1 MKNHHKIKLIAA
13 SVALAVSF
21 GASAGLGG
29 LNVQSHLGEPF
40 SGSITVTG
48 DEAQALLK
56 GGKATVSNSNLR
68 TSVHK
73 SGDKAVVTIRS
84 NKAIKDPVLIFQVG
98 AGSQSRE
105 YTAIIDPAG
114 YSSKTDGSSRAR
126 SESASNSNS
135 SADNNSYHSQFDR
148 QAARD
153 RINRAIQNG
162 NQSEAGRKEAAKKDK
177 NNTNKAAQA
186 QLSKQQQQPAARAN
200 GTEIRYGKQHLVR
213 QGETLTEIATKIR
226 PQGMTVEQTIQALVN
241 ANPGVFIGK
250 DADRMLAGKVLYI
263 PMHGDMKST
272 ASKPAQVKP
281 PVQESNKPQ
290 TQGSSEKAGNTTAP
304 AVAPKETSVENTK
317 VENTKVENKKEDK
330 KAEPVQEAKPEN
342 KPAVTAASAPEQNK
356 AEAGAASAEQVK
368 VLPEPDASSAA
379 VNAEPQEISQ
389 AQADVEARIAS
400 AVATEKQQQEEAV
413 SEDSGLWRWLLIGG
427 AAFAGLFLLLF
438 LLGKRKNSA
447 VAPVAGAIDEDEQDE
462 DDLDISIE
470 DDVFPAA
477 AAPQLQPQPQAV
489 VPQTVVEAPKPEED
503 GLEIEDDFD
512 DEVFFNE
519 PTPVAEPAQE
529 NVDLDLNELDNT
541 QASIVSSAVTIDEE
555 TEKRRDIDW
564 DTVESTESVYEPE
577 PENPYQHVAVVMEDR
592 AAEVEAVEKEVAHEE
607 EAPYVS
613 SFVAPS
619 VSDDLS
625 EAQPQAPEE
634 EPIPFDVEVE
644 EPKLE
649 TIDAV
654 VEAEEVEAKSEES
667 EEGWDFFAEEPKAAK
682 AIEPF
687 PELGAQE
694 ETSSEVEVADIQEE
708 VLAEVETADK
718 QADSPDEDALDFVIE
733 ETEQPQPE
741 TDVQPFEIKQ
751 DEPLSF
757 QDGEDFSIEN
767 TQEASADETIEWEN
781 LGVEDTADSSN
792 EHSGFDS
799 GFISESVGMTA
810 PLEAKYDLA
819 KMYVEIGDPDAA
831 RETLTELLDE
841 ASGEIRDKAQAL
853 MNELNA

>member
-21 GASAGLGG
+21 DASAGLGG

-114 YSSKTDGSSRAR
+114 YSGKTDGSSRAR

-162 NQSEAGRKEAAKKDK
+162 NQNETVRKEAVRKDK
-177 NNTNKAAQA
+177 NNTNKPVQT
-186 QLSKQQQQPAARAN
+186 QVQPSKQQQQSSVGAN

-241 ANPGVFIGK
+241 ANPSVFIGK

-290 TQGSSEKAGNTTAP
+290 AQGSSEKAGTATP
-304 AVAPKETSVENTK
+304 PKETP

-330 KAEPVQEAKPEN
+330 KAEPVQEAKPET
-342 KPAVTAASAPEQNK
+342 KPAVTTAGTPEQNK
-356 AEAGAASAEQVK
+356 AETGAASAEQVN
-368 VLPEPDASSAA
+368 VLPEPNASSATA
-379 VNAEPQEISQ
+379 NTEPQEISQ

-400 AVATEKQQQEEAV
+400 AVATEKQQEEAS

-427 AAFAGLFLLLF
+427 AASVGLLLLLF

-447 VAPVAGAIDEDEQDE
+447 VAPVAGAIDQNDQDE

-470 DDVFPAA
+470 DHVFPAA
-477 AAPQLQPQPQAV
+477 TAPQPQPQV
-489 VPQTVVEAPKPEED
+489 VAETSKPEED

-519 PTPVAEPAQE
+519 PAPVAEPAQE

-577 PENPYQHVAVVMEDR
+577 PENPYQHVAVVMENR
-592 AAEVEAVEKEVAHEE
+592 TAEVEAEVAHEE
-607 EAPYVS
+607 ETPSVS

-634 EPIPFDVEVE
+634 EPIPFEVEIE
-644 EPKLE
+644 EPKSE

-694 ETSSEVEVADIQEE
+694 ETSSEVEVAGIQEE

-718 QADSPDEDALDFVIE
+718 QADSSEEALDFVIE

-741 TDVQPFEIKQ
+741 ADVQPFEIKQ

-781 LGVEDTADSSN
+781 LGVEDTAGSSN

-831 RETLTELLDE
+831 RETLTELLED
-841 ASGEIRDKAQAL
+841 ASGEIRNKAQAL

>member
-1 MKNHHKIKLIAA
+1 LKNHHKIKLIAA

-21 GASAGLGG
+21 GANAGLGG

-68 TSVHK
+68 TSVRK
-73 SGDKAVVTIRS
+73 SGDKAVVTIHS
-84 NKAIKDPVLIFQVG
+84 SKAIKDPVLIFQVG

-114 YSSKTDGSSRAR
+114 YSGKTDGSSRAR
-126 SESASNSNS
+126 SGGESSSNS

-162 NQSEAGRKEAAKKDK
+162 NQNETVRKEAVRKDK
-177 NNTNKAAQA
+177 NNTNKPVQA
-186 QLSKQQQQPAARAN
+186 QPSKQQQQSSVGAN

-281 PVQESNKPQ
+281 PVQEGNKPQ
-290 TQGSSEKAGNTTAP
+290 AQGSSEKAGTATP
-304 AVAPKETSVENTK
+304 PKETP

-330 KAEPVQEAKPEN
+330 KAEPVQEAKPET
-342 KPAVTAASAPEQNK
+342 KPAVTTAGTPEQNK
-356 AEAGAASAEQVK
+356 AETGAASAEQVN
-368 VLPEPDASSAA
+368 VLPEPNASSATA
-379 VNAEPQEISQ
+379 NTEPQEISQ

-400 AVATEKQQQEEAV
+400 AVATEKQQEEA
-413 SEDSGLWRWLLIGG
+413 SAEDGGLSRWLLIGG
-427 AAFAGLFLLLF
+427 VAAAGLLLF

-447 VAPVAGAIDEDEQDE
+447 VAPVVGAIDQDDHDE

-470 DDVFPAA
+470 DHVFPAA
-477 AAPQLQPQPQAV
+477 TAPQPQPQV
-489 VPQTVVEAPKPEED
+489 VAETSKSEED

-519 PTPVAEPAQE
+519 PAPVAEPAQE

-541 QASIVSSAVTIDEE
+541 QASIVSGAVTIDEE

-592 AAEVEAVEKEVAHEE
+592 TAEVETEPQHEE
-607 EAPYVS
+607 EAPSVS
-613 SFVAPS
+613 SFAATPVSS

-625 EAQPQAPEE
+625 EAQPEAPEE
-634 EPIPFDVEVE
+634 EPIPFEVEIE
-644 EPKLE
+644 EPKSE
-649 TIDAV
+649 TIDV
-654 VEAEEVEAKSEES
+654 VETEEAETQSEES
-667 EEGWDFFAEEPKAAK
+667 EEGWDFFAEEPKTVK

-708 VLAEVETADK
+708 ALSEVEAADK
-718 QADSPDEDALDFVIE
+718 QADSPEEALDFVVE
-733 ETEQPQPE
+733 ETEQPQSE
-741 TDVQPFEIKQ
+741 TDTQPFEIKQ
-751 DEPLSF
+751 DEPLAF

-792 EHSGFDS
+792 EHSGFES

-831 RETLTELLDE
+831 RETLTELLED
-841 ASGEIRDKAQAL
+841 ASGEIRHKAEAL

>member
-68 TSVHK
+68 TSVRK
-73 SGDKAVVTIRS
+73 SGDKAVVTIHS
-84 NKAIKDPVLIFQVG
+84 SKAIKDPVLIFQVG

-114 YSSKTDGSSRAR
+114 YSGKTDGSSRAR
-126 SESASNSNS
+126 SGGESSSNS

-162 NQSEAGRKEAAKKDK
+162 NQNETVRKEAVRKDK
-177 NNTNKAAQA
+177 NNTNKPVQTQA
-186 QLSKQQQQPAARAN
+186 QPSKQQQQSSVGAN

-241 ANPGVFIGK
+241 ANPSVFIGK

-281 PVQESNKPQ
+281 PVQEGNKPQ
-290 TQGSSEKAGNTTAP
+290 AQGSSEKAGTATS
-304 AVAPKETSVENTK
+304 PKETS

-330 KAEPVQEAKPEN
+330 KAEPVQEAKPET
-342 KPAVTAASAPEQNK
+342 KPAVTTAGTPEQNK
-356 AEAGAASAEQVK
+356 AETGAASAEQVN
-368 VLPEPDASSAA
+368 VLPEPNASSATA
-379 VNAEPQEISQ
+379 NTEPQEISQ

-400 AVATEKQQQEEAV
+400 AVATEKQQEEA
-413 SEDSGLWRWLLIGG
+413 SAEDSGLWRWLLIGG
-427 AAFAGLFLLLF
+427 AASAGLLLLLF

-447 VAPVAGAIDEDEQDE
+447 VAPVAGAIDQDDQDE

-470 DDVFPAA
+470 DHVFPAA
-477 AAPQLQPQPQAV
+477 TAPQPQPQPQV
-489 VPQTVVEAPKPEED
+489 VAETSKPEED
-503 GLEIEDDFD
+503 GLEMEDDFD

-519 PTPVAEPAQE
+519 PAPVAEPVQE

-541 QASIVSSAVTIDEE
+541 QASIVSGAVTIDEE

-592 AAEVEAVEKEVAHEE
+592 TAEVETEPQHEE
-607 EAPYVS
+607 EAPSVS
-613 SFVAPS
+613 SFAATS
-619 VSDDLS
+619 VSDDLP
-625 EAQPQAPEE
+625 EAQPEALEE
-634 EPIPFDVEVE
+634 EPIPFEVE
-644 EPKLE
+644 IEEAKSE
-649 TIDAV
+649 TIDV
-654 VEAEEVEAKSEES
+654 VETEEAETQSEES
-667 EEGWDFFAEEPKAAK
+667 EEGWDFFAEEPKTVK

-687 PELGAQE
+687 PELGTQE
-694 ETSSEVEVADIQEE
+694 ETSSEVEVADIQEDA
-708 VLAEVETADK
+708 LSEVETADK
-718 QADSPDEDALDFVIE
+718 QADSPEEALDFVVE
-733 ETEQPQPE
+733 ETEQPQSE
-741 TDVQPFEIKQ
+741 TDTQPFEIKQ
-751 DEPLSF
+751 DEPLAF

-792 EHSGFDS
+792 EHSGFES

-831 RETLTELLDE
+831 RETLTELLED
-841 ASGEIRDKAQAL
+841 ASGEIRHKAEAL

>member
-68 TSVHK
+68 TSVRK
-73 SGDKAVVTIRS
+73 SGDKAVVTIHS
-84 NKAIKDPVLIFQVG
+84 SKAIKDPVLIFQVG

-114 YSSKTDGSSRAR
+114 YSGKTDGSSRAR
-126 SESASNSNS
+126 SGGESSSNS

-162 NQSEAGRKEAAKKDK
+162 NQNETVRKEAVRKDK
-177 NNTNKAAQA
+177 NNTNKPVQTQA
-186 QLSKQQQQPAARAN
+186 QPSKQQQQSSVGAN

-281 PVQESNKPQ
+281 PVQEGNKPQ
-290 TQGSSEKAGNTTAP
+290 AQGSSEKAGTATP
-304 AVAPKETSVENTK
+304 PKEIP

-330 KAEPVQEAKPEN
+330 KAESVQEAKPET
-342 KPAVTAASAPEQNK
+342 KPAVTTAGTPEQNK
-356 AEAGAASAEQVK
+356 AETGAASAEQVN
-368 VLPEPDASSAA
+368 VLPEPNASSATA
-379 VNAEPQEISQ
+379 NTEPQEISQ

-400 AVATEKQQQEEAV
+400 AVATEKQQEEA
-413 SEDSGLWRWLLIGG
+413 SAEDSGLWRWLLIGG
-427 AAFAGLFLLLF
+427 AAAAGLLLLLF

-447 VAPVAGAIDEDEQDE
+447 VAPVVGAIDQDDQDE

-470 DDVFPAA
+470 DHVFPAA
-477 AAPQLQPQPQAV
+477 TAPQPQPQPQV
-489 VPQTVVEAPKPEED
+489 VAETSKPEED

-519 PTPVAEPAQE
+519 PAPVAEPAQE

-541 QASIVSSAVTIDEE
+541 QASIVSGAVTIDEE

-592 AAEVEAVEKEVAHEE
+592 TAEVETEPQHEE
-607 EAPYVS
+607 ETPSVS
-613 SFVAPS
+613 SFAATPVSS
-619 VSDDLS
+619 VSDDLP
-625 EAQPQAPEE
+625 EAQPEAPEE
-634 EPIPFDVEVE
+634 EPIPFEVEIE
-644 EPKLE
+644 EPKSE
-649 TIDAV
+649 TIDV
-654 VEAEEVEAKSEES
+654 VETEEAETKSEES
-667 EEGWDFFAEEPKAAK
+667 EEGWDFFAEEPKTVK

-694 ETSSEVEVADIQEE
+694 ETSSEVEA
-708 VLAEVETADK
+708 ADK
-718 QADSPDEDALDFVIE
+718 QADSSEEALDFVVE

-741 TDVQPFEIKQ
+741 ADTQPFEIKQ
-751 DEPLSF
+751 DEPLAF

-792 EHSGFDS
+792 EHSGFES

-831 RETLTELLDE
+831 RETLTELLED
-841 ASGEIRDKAQAL
+841 ASGEIRNKAQAL

>member
-114 YSSKTDGSSRAR
+114 YSGKTDGSSRAR

-162 NQSEAGRKEAAKKDK
+162 NQSEAGRKEDTKKDK

-186 QLSKQQQQPAARAN
+186 QPSRQQQQPAARAN

-226 PQGMTVEQTIQALVN
+226 PQGMTVEQTIQALVK

-263 PMHGDMKST
+263 PMHSDMKST

-290 TQGSSEKAGNTTAP
+290 TQGSSEKAGNTTVPTA
-304 AVAPKETSVENTK
+304 APKETP

-330 KAEPVQEAKPEN
+330 KAELTQEAKPEN

-356 AEAGAASAEQVK
+356 AETGAASAEQVK

-438 LLGKRKNSA
+438 LLGKRKKSA
-447 VAPVAGAIDEDEQDE
+447 VAPTSVVGAINEDEQDE

-470 DDVFPAA
+470 DDVFSAA

-489 VPQTVVEAPKPEED
+489 VPKTVVEAPKPEED

-592 AAEVEAVEKEVAHEE
+592 NAEVETEPQHEE
-607 EAPYVS
+607 EAPSVS
-613 SFVAPS
+613 SFAATPVSS
-619 VSDDLS
+619 VSDDLP
-625 EAQPQAPEE
+625 EAQPEAPEE
-634 EPIPFDVEVE
+634 EPIPFEVEIE
-644 EPKLE
+644 EPKSE
-649 TIDAV
+649 TIDV
-654 VEAEEVEAKSEES
+654 VETEEAETKSEES
-667 EEGWDFFAEEPKAAK
+667 EEGWDFFAEEPKTVK

-694 ETSSEVEVADIQEE
+694 ETSSEVADIQEE
-708 VLAEVETADK
+708 ALSEVEAADK
-718 QADSPDEDALDFVIE
+718 QADSSEEALDFVVE

-741 TDVQPFEIKQ
+741 ADTQPFEIKQ
-751 DEPLSF
+751 DEPLAF

-792 EHSGFDS
+792 EHSGFES

-831 RETLTELLDE
+831 RETLTELLED
-841 ASGEIRDKAQAL
+841 ASGEIRNKAQAL

>member
-68 TSVHK
+68 TSVRK
-73 SGDKAVVTIRS
+73 SGDKAVVTIHS
-84 NKAIKDPVLIFQVG
+84 SKAIKDPVLIFQVG

-114 YSSKTDGSSRAR
+114 YSGKTDGSSRAR
-126 SESASNSNS
+126 SGGESSSNS

-162 NQSEAGRKEAAKKDK
+162 NQNETVRKEAVRKDK
-177 NNTNKAAQA
+177 NNTNKPVQTQA
-186 QLSKQQQQPAARAN
+186 QPSKQQQHSSVGAN

-241 ANPGVFIGK
+241 ANPSVFIGK

-281 PVQESNKPQ
+281 PVQEGNKPQ
-290 TQGSSEKAGNTTAP
+290 AQGSSEKAGTATP
-304 AVAPKETSVENTK
+304 PKETP

-330 KAEPVQEAKPEN
+330 KAEPVQEAKPET
-342 KPAVTAASAPEQNK
+342 KPAVTTAGTQEQNK
-356 AEAGAASAEQVK
+356 AETVAASAEQVN
-368 VLPEPDASSAA
+368 VLPEPNASSATA
-379 VNAEPQEISQ
+379 NTEPQEISQ

-400 AVATEKQQQEEAV
+400 AVATEKQQEEA
-413 SEDSGLWRWLLIGG
+413 SAEDSGLWRWLLIGG
-427 AAFAGLFLLLF
+427 AAAAGLLLLLF

-447 VAPVAGAIDEDEQDE
+447 VAPVVGAIDQDDQDE

-470 DDVFPAA
+470 DHVFPAA
-477 AAPQLQPQPQAV
+477 TAPQPQPQV
-489 VPQTVVEAPKPEED
+489 VAETSKSEED

-519 PTPVAEPAQE
+519 PAPVAEPAQE

-541 QASIVSSAVTIDEE
+541 QASIVSGAVTIDEE

-592 AAEVEAVEKEVAHEE
+592 TAEVETEPQHEE
-607 EAPYVS
+607 EAPSVS
-613 SFVAPS
+613 SFAATPVSS
-619 VSDDLS
+619 VSDNLS
-625 EAQPQAPEE
+625 EAQPEAPEE
-634 EPIPFDVEVE
+634 EPIPFEVEIE
-644 EPKLE
+644 EPKSE
-649 TIDAV
+649 TIDV
-654 VEAEEVEAKSEES
+654 VETEEAETKSEES
-667 EEGWDFFAEEPKAAK
+667 EEGWDFFAEEPKTVK

-687 PELGAQE
+687 PKLGAQE
-694 ETSSEVEVADIQEE
+694 ETSSEVEA
-708 VLAEVETADK
+708 ADK
-718 QADSPDEDALDFVIE
+718 QADSSEEALDFVVE
-733 ETEQPQPE
+733 ETEQPQSE
-741 TDVQPFEIKQ
+741 TDTQPFEIKQ
-751 DEPLSF
+751 DEPLAF

-792 EHSGFDS
+792 EHSGFES

-831 RETLTELLDE
+831 RETLTELLED
-841 ASGEIRDKAQAL
+841 ASGEIRHKAEAL

>member
-68 TSVHK
+68 TSVRK
-73 SGDKAVVTIRS
+73 SGDKAVVTIHS
-84 NKAIKDPVLIFQVG
+84 SKAIKDPVLIFQVG

-114 YSSKTDGSSRAR
+114 YSGKTDGSSRAR
-126 SESASNSNS
+126 SGGESSSNS

-162 NQSEAGRKEAAKKDK
+162 NQNETVRKEAVRKDK
-177 NNTNKAAQA
+177 NNTNKPVQTQA
-186 QLSKQQQQPAARAN
+186 QPSKQQQQSSVGAN

-281 PVQESNKPQ
+281 PVQEGNKPQ
-290 TQGSSEKAGNTTAP
+290 TQGSSEKAGTATP
-304 AVAPKETSVENTK
+304 PKDTP

-330 KAEPVQEAKPEN
+330 KAEPVQEAKPET
-342 KPAVTAASAPEQNK
+342 KPAVTTAGTPEQNK
-356 AEAGAASAEQVK
+356 AETGAASAEQVN
-368 VLPEPDASSAA
+368 VLPEPNASSATA
-379 VNAEPQEISQ
+379 NTEPQEISQ

-400 AVATEKQQQEEAV
+400 AVATEKQQEEAL
-413 SEDSGLWRWLLIGG
+413 SEDSGLWRWLLVGG
-427 AAFAGLFLLLF
+427 AVAAGLLLLLF

-447 VAPVAGAIDEDEQDE
+447 VAPVAGAIDQDDQDE

-470 DDVFPAA
+470 DHVFPAA
-477 AAPQLQPQPQAV
+477 TAPQPQPQV
-489 VPQTVVEAPKPEED
+489 VAETSKPEED

-519 PTPVAEPAQE
+519 PAPVAEPAQE

-541 QASIVSSAVTIDEE
+541 QASIVSGAVTIDEE

-592 AAEVEAVEKEVAHEE
+592 TAEVETEPQYEE
-607 EAPYVS
+607 EAPSVS
-613 SFVAPS
+613 SFAATPVSS
-619 VSDDLS
+619 VSDDLP
-625 EAQPQAPEE
+625 EAQPEAPEE
-634 EPIPFDVEVE
+634 EPIPFEVEIE
-644 EPKLE
+644 EPKSE
-649 TIDAV
+649 TIDV
-654 VEAEEVEAKSEES
+654 VETEEAETKSEES
-667 EEGWDFFAEEPKAAK
+667 EEGWDFFAEEPKTVK

-687 PELGAQE
+687 PELGTQE
-694 ETSSEVEVADIQEE
+694 ETSSEVADIQEDA
-708 VLAEVETADK
+708 LFKVEAADR
-718 QADSPDEDALDFVIE
+718 QADSSEEALDFVVE
-733 ETEQPQPE
+733 ETEQPQTE
-741 TDVQPFEIKQ
+741 ADTQPFEIKQ
-751 DEPLSF
+751 DEPLAF

-792 EHSGFDS
+792 EHSGFES

-831 RETLTELLDE
+831 RETLTELLED
-841 ASGEIRDKAQAL
+841 ASGEIRNKAQAL

>member
-68 TSVHK
+68 TSVRK
-73 SGDKAVVTIRS
+73 SGDKAVVTIHS
-84 NKAIKDPVLIFQVG
+84 SKAIKDPVLIFQVG

-114 YSSKTDGSSRAR
+114 YSGKTDGSSRAR
-126 SESASNSNS
+126 SGGESSSNS
-135 SADNNSYHSQFDR
+135 SADNNSYHPQFDR

-162 NQSEAGRKEAAKKDK
+162 NQNETVRKEAVRKDK
-177 NNTNKAAQA
+177 NNTNKPVQTQA
-186 QLSKQQQQPAARAN
+186 QPSKQQQQSSVGAN

-281 PVQESNKPQ
+281 PVQEGNKPQ
-290 TQGSSEKAGNTTAP
+290 AQGSSEKAGTATP
-304 AVAPKETSVENTK
+304 PKETP

-330 KAEPVQEAKPEN
+330 KAEPVQEAKPET
-342 KPAVTAASAPEQNK
+342 KPAVTTAGTPEQNK
-356 AEAGAASAEQVK
+356 AETGAASAEQVN
-368 VLPEPDASSAA
+368 VLPEPNASSATA
-379 VNAEPQEISQ
+379 NTEPQEISQ

-400 AVATEKQQQEEAV
+400 AVATEKQQEEA
-413 SEDSGLWRWLLIGG
+413 SAEDSGLWRWLLIGG
-427 AAFAGLFLLLF
+427 AAAAGLLLLLF

-447 VAPVAGAIDEDEQDE
+447 VAPVVGAIDQDDQDE

-470 DDVFPAA
+470 DHVFPAA
-477 AAPQLQPQPQAV
+477 TAPQPQPQPQV
-489 VPQTVVEAPKPEED
+489 VAETSKPEED

-519 PTPVAEPAQE
+519 PAPVAEPAQE

-541 QASIVSSAVTIDEE
+541 QASIVSGAVTIDEE

-592 AAEVEAVEKEVAHEE
+592 TAEVETEPQHEE
-607 EAPYVS
+607 ETPSVS
-613 SFVAPS
+613 SFAATPVSS
-619 VSDDLS
+619 VSDDLP
-625 EAQPQAPEE
+625 EAQPEAPEE
-634 EPIPFDVEVE
+634 EPIPFEVEIE
-644 EPKLE
+644 EPKSE
-649 TIDAV
+649 TIDV
-654 VEAEEVEAKSEES
+654 VETEEAETKSEES
-667 EEGWDFFAEEPKAAK
+667 EEGWDFFAEEPKTVK

-694 ETSSEVEVADIQEE
+694 ETSSEVEA
-708 VLAEVETADK
+708 ADK
-718 QADSPDEDALDFVIE
+718 QADSSEEALDFVVE

-741 TDVQPFEIKQ
+741 ADTQPFEIKQ
-751 DEPLSF
+751 DEPLAF

-792 EHSGFDS
+792 EHSGFES

-831 RETLTELLDE
+831 RETLTELLED
-841 ASGEIRDKAQAL
+841 ASGEIRNKAQAL

>member
-114 YSSKTDGSSRAR
+114 YSGKTDGSSRAR

-135 SADNNSYHSQFDR
+135 SSDNNSYHSQFDR

-186 QLSKQQQQPAARAN
+186 QPSKQQQQPAARAN

-272 ASKPAQVKP
+272 ASKSAQVKP

-304 AVAPKETSVENTK
+304 AVAPKETP

-330 KAEPVQEAKPEN
+330 KAEPVQETKPEN

-379 VNAEPQEISQ
+379 VNAEPQEIFQ

-427 AAFAGLFLLLF
+427 ATFAGLFLLLF
-438 LLGKRKNSA
+438 LLGKRKKSA
-447 VAPVAGAIDEDEQDE
+447 VAPTSVVGAINEDEQDE

-592 AAEVEAVEKEVAHEE
+592 AAEVETVEAEAAHEE
-607 EAPYVS
+607 ETPYVS

-619 VSDDLS
+619 VSDNLS

-718 QADSPDEDALDFVIE
+718 QADSSEEALDFVIE
-733 ETEQPQPE
+733 EIEQPQTE
-741 TDVQPFEIKQ
+741 ADTQPFEIKQ

-841 ASGEIRDKAQAL
+841 ASGDIRDKAQAL

>member
-68 TSVHK
+68 TSVRK
-73 SGDKAVVTIRS
+73 SGDKAVVTIHS
-84 NKAIKDPVLIFQVG
+84 SKAIKDPVLIFQVG

-114 YSSKTDGSSRAR
+114 YSGKTDGSSRAR
-126 SESASNSNS
+126 SGGESSSNS

-162 NQSEAGRKEAAKKDK
+162 NQNETVRKEAVRKDK
-177 NNTNKAAQA
+177 NNTNKPVQTQA
-186 QLSKQQQQPAARAN
+186 QPSKQQQQSSVGAN

-281 PVQESNKPQ
+281 PVQEGNKPQ
-290 TQGSSEKAGNTTAP
+290 TQGSSEKAGTATP
-304 AVAPKETSVENTK
+304 PKDTP

-330 KAEPVQEAKPEN
+330 KAEPVQEAKPET
-342 KPAVTAASAPEQNK
+342 KPAVTTAGTPEQNK
-356 AEAGAASAEQVK
+356 AETGAASAEQVN
-368 VLPEPDASSAA
+368 VLPEPNASSATA
-379 VNAEPQEISQ
+379 NTEPQEISQ

-438 LLGKRKNSA
+438 LLGKRKKSA
-447 VAPVAGAIDEDEQDE
+447 VAPTSVVGAINEDEQDE

-489 VPQTVVEAPKPEED
+489 VPKTVVEAPKPEED

-634 EPIPFDVEVE
+634 EPIPFEVEVE
-644 EPKLE
+644 EPKSE
-649 TIDAV
+649 TIDA
-654 VEAEEVEAKSEES
+654 EAEEVEAKSEES

-718 QADSPDEDALDFVIE
+718 QADSSEEALDFVIE
-733 ETEQPQPE
+733 KTEQPQPE
-741 TDVQPFEIKQ
+741 ADVQPFEIKQ

-781 LGVEDTADSSN
+781 LGVEDTADNSN

-831 RETLTELLDE
+831 RETLTELLED
-841 ASGEIRDKAQAL
+841 ASGEIRNKAQAL

>member
-1 MKNHHKIKLIAA
+1 M
-13 SVALAVSF
+13 ALAVSF

-68 TSVHK
+68 TSVRK
-73 SGDKAVVTIRS
+73 SGDKAVVTIHS
-84 NKAIKDPVLIFQVG
+84 SKAIKDPVLIFQVG

-114 YSSKTDGSSRAR
+114 YSGKTDGSSRAR
-126 SESASNSNS
+126 SGGESSSNS

-162 NQSEAGRKEAAKKDK
+162 NQNETVRKEAVRKDK
-177 NNTNKAAQA
+177 NNTNKPVQTQA
-186 QLSKQQQQPAARAN
+186 QPSKQQQQSSVGAN

-281 PVQESNKPQ
+281 PVQEGNKPQ
-290 TQGSSEKAGNTTAP
+290 AQGSSEKAGTATP
-304 AVAPKETSVENTK
+304 PKETP

-330 KAEPVQEAKPEN
+330 KAEPVQEAKPET
-342 KPAVTAASAPEQNK
+342 KPAVTTAGTPEQNK
-356 AEAGAASAEQVK
+356 AETGAASAEQVN
-368 VLPEPDASSAA
+368 VLPEPNASSATA
-379 VNAEPQEISQ
+379 NTEPQEISQ

-400 AVATEKQQQEEAV
+400 AVATEKQQEEA
-413 SEDSGLWRWLLIGG
+413 SAEDSGLWRWLLIGG
-427 AAFAGLFLLLF
+427 AAAAGLLLLLF

-447 VAPVAGAIDEDEQDE
+447 VAPVVGAIDQDDQDE

-470 DDVFPAA
+470 DHVFPAA
-477 AAPQLQPQPQAV
+477 TAPQPQPQPQV
-489 VPQTVVEAPKPEED
+489 VAETSKPEED

-519 PTPVAEPAQE
+519 PAPVAEPAQE

-541 QASIVSSAVTIDEE
+541 QASIVSGAVTIDEE

-592 AAEVEAVEKEVAHEE
+592 TAEVETEPQHEE
-607 EAPYVS
+607 ETPSVS
-613 SFVAPS
+613 SFAATPVSS
-619 VSDDLS
+619 VSDDLP
-625 EAQPQAPEE
+625 EAQPEAPEE
-634 EPIPFDVEVE
+634 EPIPFEVEIE
-644 EPKLE
+644 EPKSE
-649 TIDAV
+649 TIDV
-654 VEAEEVEAKSEES
+654 VETEEAETKSEES
-667 EEGWDFFAEEPKAAK
+667 EEGWDFFAEEPKTVK

-694 ETSSEVEVADIQEE
+694 ETSSEVEA
-708 VLAEVETADK
+708 ADK
-718 QADSPDEDALDFVIE
+718 QADSSEEALDFVVE

-741 TDVQPFEIKQ
+741 ADTQPFEIKQ
-751 DEPLSF
+751 DEPLAF

-792 EHSGFDS
+792 EHSGFES

-831 RETLTELLDE
+831 RETLTELLED
-841 ASGEIRDKAQAL
+841 ASGEIRNKAQAL

>member
-68 TSVHK
+68 TSVRK
-73 SGDKAVVTIRS
+73 SGDKAVVTIHS
-84 NKAIKDPVLIFQVG
+84 SKAIKDPVLIFQVG

-114 YSSKTDGSSRAR
+114 YSGKTDGSSRAR
-126 SESASNSNS
+126 SGGESSSNY

-162 NQSEAGRKEAAKKDK
+162 NQNETVRKEAVRKDK
-177 NNTNKAAQA
+177 NNTNKPVQTQA
-186 QLSKQQQQPAARAN
+186 QSSKQQQQSSVGVN

-281 PVQESNKPQ
+281 PVQEGNKPQ
-290 TQGSSEKAGNTTAP
+290 AQGSSEKAGTATP
-304 AVAPKETSVENTK
+304 PKETPVENTK
-317 VENTKVENKKEDK
+317 VENKKEDKKEDK
-330 KAEPVQEAKPEN
+330 KAEPVQEAKPET
-342 KPAVTAASAPEQNK
+342 KPAVTTAGTPEQNK
-356 AEAGAASAEQVK
+356 AETGAASAEQVS
-368 VLPEPDASSAA
+368 VLPEPNASSATA
-379 VNAEPQEISQ
+379 NTEPQEISQ

-400 AVATEKQQQEEAV
+400 AVATEKQQEEAS
-413 SEDSGLWRWLLIGG
+413 SEDGGLWRWLLIGG
-427 AAFAGLFLLLF
+427 VAAAGLLLLLF

-447 VAPVAGAIDEDEQDE
+447 VAPVVGAIDQDDQDE

-470 DDVFPAA
+470 DHVFPAA
-477 AAPQLQPQPQAV
+477 TAPQPQPQV
-489 VPQTVVEAPKPEED
+489 VAETSKSEED

-519 PTPVAEPAQE
+519 PAPVAEPAQE

-541 QASIVSSAVTIDEE
+541 QASIVSGAVTIDEE

-592 AAEVEAVEKEVAHEE
+592 TAEVETEPQHEE
-607 EAPYVS
+607 EAPSVS
-613 SFVAPS
+613 SFAATPVSS

-625 EAQPQAPEE
+625 EAQPEAPEE
-634 EPIPFDVEVE
+634 EPIPFEVEIE
-644 EPKLE
+644 EPKSE
-649 TIDAV
+649 TIDV
-654 VEAEEVEAKSEES
+654 VETEEAETKSEES
-667 EEGWDFFAEEPKAAK
+667 EEGWDFFAEEPKTVK

-708 VLAEVETADK
+708 ALSEVEAADK
-718 QADSPDEDALDFVIE
+718 QADSSEEALDFVVE
-733 ETEQPQPE
+733 ETEQLQTE
-741 TDVQPFEIKQ
+741 ADTQPFEIKQ
-751 DEPLSF
+751 DEPLAF

-792 EHSGFDS
+792 EHSGFES

-831 RETLTELLDE
+831 RETLTELLEDT
-841 ASGEIRDKAQAL
+841 SGEIRNKAQAL

>member
-68 TSVHK
+68 TSVRK
-73 SGDKAVVTIRS
+73 SGDKAVVTIHS
-84 NKAIKDPVLIFQVG
+84 SKAIKDPVLIFQVG

-114 YSSKTDGSSRAR
+114 YSGKTDGSSRAR
-126 SESASNSNS
+126 SGGESSSNS

-162 NQSEAGRKEAAKKDK
+162 NQNETVRKEAVRKDK
-177 NNTNKAAQA
+177 NNTNKPVQTQA
-186 QLSKQQQQPAARAN
+186 QPSKQQQQSSVGAN

-281 PVQESNKPQ
+281 PVQEGNKPQ
-290 TQGSSEKAGNTTAP
+290 AQGSSEKAGTATP
-304 AVAPKETSVENTK
+304 PKETP

-330 KAEPVQEAKPEN
+330 KAEPVQEAKPET
-342 KPAVTAASAPEQNK
+342 KPAVTTAGTQEQNK
-356 AEAGAASAEQVK
+356 AETGAASAEQVN
-368 VLPEPDASSAA
+368 VLPEPNASSATA
-379 VNAEPQEISQ
+379 NTEPQEISQ

-400 AVATEKQQQEEAV
+400 AVATEKQQEEA
-413 SEDSGLWRWLLIGG
+413 SAEDSGLWRWLLIGG
-427 AAFAGLFLLLF
+427 AAAAGLLLLLF

-447 VAPVAGAIDEDEQDE
+447 VAPVVGAIDQDDQDE
-462 DDLDISIE
+462 GDLDISIE
-470 DDVFPAA
+470 DHVFPAA
-477 AAPQLQPQPQAV
+477 TAPQPQPQV
-489 VPQTVVEAPKPEED
+489 VAETSKSEED

-519 PTPVAEPAQE
+519 PAPVAEPAQE

-592 AAEVEAVEKEVAHEE
+592 TAEVETEPQHEE
-607 EAPYVS
+607 ETPSVS
-613 SFVAPS
+613 SFAATPVSS
-619 VSDDLS
+619 VSDDLP
-625 EAQPQAPEE
+625 EAQVEAPEE
-634 EPIPFDVEVE
+634 EPIPFEVEIE
-644 EPKLE
+644 EPKSE
-649 TIDAV
+649 TIDV
-654 VEAEEVEAKSEES
+654 VETEEAETKSEES
-667 EEGWDFFAEEPKAAK
+667 EEGWDFFAEEPKTVK

-687 PELGAQE
+687 PELGTQE
-694 ETSSEVEVADIQEE
+694 ETSSEVADIQEDA
-708 VLAEVETADK
+708 LFKVEAADR
-718 QADSPDEDALDFVIE
+718 QADSSEEALDFVVE
-733 ETEQPQPE
+733 ETEQPQTE
-741 TDVQPFEIKQ
+741 ADTQPFEIKQ
-751 DEPLSF
+751 DEPLVF

-792 EHSGFDS
+792 EHSGFES

-831 RETLTELLDE
+831 RETLTELLED
-841 ASGEIRDKAQAL
+841 ASGEIRNKAQAL

>member
-68 TSVHK
+68 TSVRK
-73 SGDKAVVTIRS
+73 SGDKAVVTIHS
-84 NKAIKDPVLIFQVG
+84 SKAIKDPVLIFQVG

-114 YSSKTDGSSRAR
+114 YSGKTDGSSRAR
-126 SESASNSNS
+126 SGGESSSNS

-162 NQSEAGRKEAAKKDK
+162 NQNETVRKEAVRKDK
-177 NNTNKAAQA
+177 NNTNKPVQTQA
-186 QLSKQQQQPAARAN
+186 QPSKQQQQSSVGAN

-281 PVQESNKPQ
+281 PVQEGNKPQ
-290 TQGSSEKAGNTTAP
+290 AQGSSEKAGTATP
-304 AVAPKETSVENTK
+304 PKETPVENTK
-317 VENTKVENKKEDK
+317 VENKKEDKKEDK
-330 KAEPVQEAKPEN
+330 KAEPVQEAKPET
-342 KPAVTAASAPEQNK
+342 KPAVTTAGTPEQNK
-356 AEAGAASAEQVK
+356 AETGAASAEQVN
-368 VLPEPDASSAA
+368 VLPEPNASSATA
-379 VNAEPQEISQ
+379 NTEPQEISQ

-400 AVATEKQQQEEAV
+400 AVATEKQQEEAS
-413 SEDSGLWRWLLIGG
+413 SEDGGLWRWLLIGG
-427 AAFAGLFLLLF
+427 AASAGLLLLLF

-447 VAPVAGAIDEDEQDE
+447 VAPVAGAIDQDDQDE

-470 DDVFPAA
+470 DHVFPAA
-477 AAPQLQPQPQAV
+477 TAPQPQPQV
-489 VPQTVVEAPKPEED
+489 VAETSKSEED

-519 PTPVAEPAQE
+519 PAPVAESAQE

-541 QASIVSSAVTIDEE
+541 QASIVSGAVTIDEE

-592 AAEVEAVEKEVAHEE
+592 NAEVETEPQYEE
-607 EAPYVS
+607 EAPSVS
-613 SFVAPS
+613 SFAATPVSS
-619 VSDDLS
+619 VSDDLP
-625 EAQPQAPEE
+625 EAQPEAPEE
-634 EPIPFDVEVE
+634 EPIPFEVEIE
-644 EPKLE
+644 EPKSE
-649 TIDAV
+649 TIDV
-654 VEAEEVEAKSEES
+654 VETEEAETQSEES
-667 EEGWDFFAEEPKAAK
+667 EEGWDFFAEEPKTVK

-687 PELGAQE
+687 PELGTQE
-694 ETSSEVEVADIQEE
+694 ETSSEVEVADIQED
-708 VLAEVETADK
+708 VLSEVEAADK
-718 QADSPDEDALDFVIE
+718 QADSPEEALDFVVE
-733 ETEQPQPE
+733 ETEQPQSE
-741 TDVQPFEIKQ
+741 TDTQPFEIKQ
-751 DEPLSF
+751 DEPLAF

-792 EHSGFDS
+792 EHSGFES

-831 RETLTELLDE
+831 RETLTELLED
-841 ASGEIRDKAQAL
+841 ASGEIRHKAEAL

>member
-21 GASAGLGG
+21 DASAGLGG

-114 YSSKTDGSSRAR
+114 YSGKTDGSSRAR

-162 NQSEAGRKEAAKKDK
+162 NQNETVRKEAVRKDK
-177 NNTNKAAQA
+177 NNTNKPVQT
-186 QLSKQQQQPAARAN
+186 QVQPSKQQQQSSVGAN

-241 ANPGVFIGK
+241 ANPSVFIGK

-290 TQGSSEKAGNTTAP
+290 AQGSSEKAGTATP
-304 AVAPKETSVENTK
+304 PKETP

-330 KAEPVQEAKPEN
+330 KAEPVQEAKPET
-342 KPAVTAASAPEQNK
+342 KPAVTTAGTPEQNK
-356 AEAGAASAEQVK
+356 AETGAASAEQVN
-368 VLPEPDASSAA
+368 VLPEPNASSATA
-379 VNAEPQEISQ
+379 TTEPQELSQ

-400 AVATEKQQQEEAV
+400 AVATEKQQEEAS

-427 AAFAGLFLLLF
+427 AASVGLLLLLF

-447 VAPVAGAIDEDEQDE
+447 VAPVAGAIDQNDQDE

-470 DDVFPAA
+470 DHVFPAA
-477 AAPQLQPQPQAV
+477 TAPQPQPQV
-489 VPQTVVEAPKPEED
+489 VAETSKPEED

-519 PTPVAEPAQE
+519 PAPVAEPDQE

-577 PENPYQHVAVVMEDR
+577 PENPYQHVAVVMENR
-592 AAEVEAVEKEVAHEE
+592 TAEVEAEVAHEE
-607 EAPYVS
+607 ETPSVS

-634 EPIPFDVEVE
+634 EPIPFEVEIE
-644 EPKLE
+644 EPKSE

-694 ETSSEVEVADIQEE
+694 ETSSEVEVAGIQEE

-718 QADSPDEDALDFVIE
+718 QADSSEEALDFVIE

-741 TDVQPFEIKQ
+741 ADVQPFEIKQ

-781 LGVEDTADSSN
+781 LGVEDTAGSSN

-831 RETLTELLDE
+831 RETLTELLED
-841 ASGEIRDKAQAL
+841 ASGEIRNKAQAL

>member
-68 TSVHK
+68 TSVRK
-73 SGDKAVVTIRS
+73 SGDKAVVTIHS
-84 NKAIKDPVLIFQVG
+84 SKAIKDPVLIFQVG

-114 YSSKTDGSSRAR
+114 YSGKTDGSSRAR
-126 SESASNSNS
+126 SSGESSSNS

-162 NQSEAGRKEAAKKDK
+162 NQNETVRKEAVRKDK
-177 NNTNKAAQA
+177 NNTNKPVQAQA
-186 QLSKQQQQPAARAN
+186 QPSKQQQQSSVGAN

-281 PVQESNKPQ
+281 PVQEGNKPQ
-290 TQGSSEKAGNTTAP
+290 AQGSSEKAGTATP
-304 AVAPKETSVENTK
+304 PKETP

-330 KAEPVQEAKPEN
+330 KAEPVQEAKPET
-342 KPAVTAASAPEQNK
+342 KPAVTTAGTPEQNK
-356 AEAGAASAEQVK
+356 AETGAASAEQVN
-368 VLPEPDASSAA
+368 VLPEPNASSATA
-379 VNAEPQEISQ
+379 NTEPQEISQ

-400 AVATEKQQQEEAV
+400 AVATEKQQEEA
-413 SEDSGLWRWLLIGG
+413 SAEESGLWRWLLIGG
-427 AAFAGLFLLLF
+427 AAAAGLLLLLF

-447 VAPVAGAIDEDEQDE
+447 VAPVAGAIDQDDQDE

-470 DDVFPAA
+470 DHVFPAA
-477 AAPQLQPQPQAV
+477 TAPQPQPQV
-489 VPQTVVEAPKPEED
+489 VAETSKPEED

-519 PTPVAEPAQE
+519 PAPVAEPAQE

-541 QASIVSSAVTIDEE
+541 QASIVSGAVTIDEE

-592 AAEVEAVEKEVAHEE
+592 TAEVETEPQHEE
-607 EAPYVS
+607 ETPSVS
-613 SFVAPS
+613 SFAATPVSS
-619 VSDDLS
+619 VSDDLP
-625 EAQPQAPEE
+625 EAQPEAPEE
-634 EPIPFDVEVE
+634 EPIPFEVEIE
-644 EPKLE
+644 EPKSE
-649 TIDAV
+649 TIDV
-654 VEAEEVEAKSEES
+654 VETEEAETQSEES
-667 EEGWDFFAEEPKAAK
+667 EEGWDFFAEEPKTVK

-694 ETSSEVEVADIQEE
+694 ETSSEVEA
-708 VLAEVETADK
+708 ADK
-718 QADSPDEDALDFVIE
+718 QADSSEEALDFVVE

-741 TDVQPFEIKQ
+741 ADTQPFEIKQ
-751 DEPLSF
+751 DEPLAF

-792 EHSGFDS
+792 EHSGFES

-831 RETLTELLDE
+831 RETLTELLED
-841 ASGEIRDKAQAL
+841 ASGEIRHKAEAL

>member
-68 TSVHK
+68 TSVRK
-73 SGDKAVVTIRS
+73 SGDKAVVTIHS
-84 NKAIKDPVLIFQVG
+84 SKAIKDPVLIFQVG

-114 YSSKTDGSSRAR
+114 YSGKTDGSSRAR
-126 SESASNSNS
+126 SSGESSSNS

-162 NQSEAGRKEAAKKDK
+162 NQNETVRKEAVRKDK
-177 NNTNKAAQA
+177 NNTNKPVQA
-186 QLSKQQQQPAARAN
+186 QPSKQQQQSSVGAN

-241 ANPGVFIGK
+241 ANPSVFIGK

-281 PVQESNKPQ
+281 PVQEGNKPQ
-290 TQGSSEKAGNTTAP
+290 AQGSSEKAGTATP
-304 AVAPKETSVENTK
+304 PKETP

-330 KAEPVQEAKPEN
+330 KAEPVQEAKPET
-342 KPAVTAASAPEQNK
+342 KPAVTTAGTQEQNK
-356 AEAGAASAEQVK
+356 AETVAASAEQVN
-368 VLPEPDASSAA
+368 VLPEPNASSATA
-379 VNAEPQEISQ
+379 NTEPQEISQ

-400 AVATEKQQQEEAV
+400 AVATEKQQEEA
-413 SEDSGLWRWLLIGG
+413 SAEDSGLWRWLLIGG
-427 AAFAGLFLLLF
+427 AAAAGLLLLLF

-447 VAPVAGAIDEDEQDE
+447 VAPVAGAIDQDDQDE

-470 DDVFPAA
+470 DHVFPAA
-477 AAPQLQPQPQAV
+477 TAPQPQPQV
-489 VPQTVVEAPKPEED
+489 VAETSKPEEG
-503 GLEIEDDFD
+503 GLEIEDDFN

-519 PTPVAEPAQE
+519 PAPVAEPAQE

-541 QASIVSSAVTIDEE
+541 QASIVSGAVTIDEE

-592 AAEVEAVEKEVAHEE
+592 TAEVETEPQHEE
-607 EAPYVS
+607 EAPLVS
-613 SFVAPS
+613 SFAATPVSS
-619 VSDDLS
+619 VSDDLP
-625 EAQPQAPEE
+625 EAQPEAPEE
-634 EPIPFDVEVE
+634 EPIPFEVEIE
-644 EPKLE
+644 EPKSE
-649 TIDAV
+649 TIDV
-654 VEAEEVEAKSEES
+654 VETEEAETKSEES
-667 EEGWDFFAEEPKAAK
+667 EEGWDFFAEEPKTVK

-708 VLAEVETADK
+708 ALSEVEAADK
-718 QADSPDEDALDFVIE
+718 QADSSEEALDFVVE

-741 TDVQPFEIKQ
+741 ADTQPFEIKQ
-751 DEPLSF
+751 DEPLAF

-792 EHSGFDS
+792 EHSGFES

-831 RETLTELLDE
+831 RETLTELLED
-841 ASGEIRDKAQAL
+841 ASGEIRHKAEAL

>member
-68 TSVHK
+68 TSVRK
-73 SGDKAVVTIRS
+73 SGDKAVVTIHS
-84 NKAIKDPVLIFQVG
+84 SKAIKDPVLIFQVG

-114 YSSKTDGSSRAR
+114 YSGKTDGSSRAR
-126 SESASNSNS
+126 SGGESSSNS

-162 NQSEAGRKEAAKKDK
+162 NQNETVRKEAVRKDK
-177 NNTNKAAQA
+177 NNTNKPVQAQA
-186 QLSKQQQQPAARAN
+186 QPSKQQQQSSVGAN

-241 ANPGVFIGK
+241 ANPSVFIGK

-281 PVQESNKPQ
+281 PVQEGNKPQ
-290 TQGSSEKAGNTTAP
+290 TQGSSEKAGTATP
-304 AVAPKETSVENTK
+304 PKETPVENTK
-317 VENTKVENKKEDK
+317 VENKKEDKKEDK
-330 KAEPVQEAKPEN
+330 KAEPVQEAKPET
-342 KPAVTAASAPEQNK
+342 KPAVTTAGTPEQNK
-356 AEAGAASAEQVK
+356 AETGAASAEQVN
-368 VLPEPDASSAA
+368 VLPEPNASSATA
-379 VNAEPQEISQ
+379 NTEPQEISQ

-400 AVATEKQQQEEAV
+400 AVATEKQQEEA
-413 SEDSGLWRWLLIGG
+413 SAEDSGLWRWLLIGG
-427 AAFAGLFLLLF
+427 AAAAGLLLLLF

-447 VAPVAGAIDEDEQDE
+447 VAPVAGAIDQDDQDE

-470 DDVFPAA
+470 DHVFPAA
-477 AAPQLQPQPQAV
+477 TAPQPQPQV
-489 VPQTVVEAPKPEED
+489 VAETSKPEED

-519 PTPVAEPAQE
+519 PAPVAESAQE

-541 QASIVSSAVTIDEE
+541 QASIVSGAVTIDEE

-592 AAEVEAVEKEVAHEE
+592 TAEVETEPQYEE
-607 EAPYVS
+607 EAPSVS
-613 SFVAPS
+613 SFAATPVSS
-619 VSDDLS
+619 VSDDLP
-625 EAQPQAPEE
+625 EAQPEAPEE
-634 EPIPFDVEVE
+634 EPIPFEVEIE
-644 EPKLE
+644 EPKSE

-654 VEAEEVEAKSEES
+654 VEAEEVETKSEES
-667 EEGWDFFAEEPKAAK
+667 EEGWDFFAEEPKATK

-718 QADSPDEDALDFVIE
+718 QVDSSEEALDFVIE

-741 TDVQPFEIKQ
+741 ADVQPFEIKQ

>member
-21 GASAGLGG
+21 DASAGLGG

-114 YSSKTDGSSRAR
+114 YSGKTDGSSRAR

-162 NQSEAGRKEAAKKDK
+162 NQNETVRKEAVRKDK
-177 NNTNKAAQA
+177 NNTNKPVQT
-186 QLSKQQQQPAARAN
+186 QVQPSKQQQQSSVGAN

-241 ANPGVFIGK
+241 ANPSVFIGK

-263 PMHGDMKST
+263 PIHGDMKST

-290 TQGSSEKAGNTTAP
+290 AQGSSEKAGTATP
-304 AVAPKETSVENTK
+304 PKETP

-330 KAEPVQEAKPEN
+330 KAEPVQEAKPET
-342 KPAVTAASAPEQNK
+342 KPAVTTAGTPEQNK
-356 AEAGAASAEQVK
+356 AETGAASAEQVN
-368 VLPEPDASSAA
+368 VLPEPNASSATA
-379 VNAEPQEISQ
+379 NTEPQEISQ

-400 AVATEKQQQEEAV
+400 AVATEKQQEEAS

-427 AAFAGLFLLLF
+427 AASVGLLLLLF

-447 VAPVAGAIDEDEQDE
+447 VAPVAGAIDQNDQDE

-470 DDVFPAA
+470 DHVFPAA
-477 AAPQLQPQPQAV
+477 TAPQPQPQV
-489 VPQTVVEAPKPEED
+489 VAETSKPEED

-519 PTPVAEPAQE
+519 PAPVAEPDQE

-577 PENPYQHVAVVMEDR
+577 PENPYQHVAVVMENR
-592 AAEVEAVEKEVAHEE
+592 TAEVEAEVAHEE
-607 EAPYVS
+607 ETPSVS

-634 EPIPFDVEVE
+634 EPIPFEVEIE
-644 EPKLE
+644 EPKSE

-694 ETSSEVEVADIQEE
+694 ETSSEVEVAGIQEE

-718 QADSPDEDALDFVIE
+718 QADSSEEALDFVIE

-741 TDVQPFEIKQ
+741 ADVQPFEIKQ

-781 LGVEDTADSSN
+781 LGVEDTAGSSN

-831 RETLTELLDE
+831 RETLTELLED
-841 ASGEIRDKAQAL
+841 ASGEIRNKAQAL